1 MAIKSF
7 SYKEGNEQHK
17 KAVEYL
23 EAQPNQSQ
31 FLINLLIT
39 AMEEN
44 HREDNLEDK
53 IRTIVSEIVGQ
64 QRGAR
69 GGIRYIEK
77 QT

>member
-1 MAIKSF
+1 MPIKSF
-7 SYKEGNEQHK
+7 SYKENNEQHK

-39 AMEEN
+39 AM
-44 HREDNLEDK
+44 DNQKSDILEVK
-53 IRTIVSEIVGQ
+53 VRAIVSEIMAQ
-64 QRGAR
+64 QKVSR

-77 QT
+77 QS